1 MKSILKKTLI
11 ISLVLLSSNLKAA
24 GGSENTATVKNFDRP
39 VTDLHQVSVDR
50 KKLLGDLN
58 SQKKSLSTDYSNF
71 DVSHKKYF
79 EALKKN
85 NGGWGGGTG
94 VIRLTQGSILYDL
107 YMSDPDYVDSY
118 EITPNLADTA
128 FFQKTGYEYVQ
139 VENLAEYE
147 AVIKLLERWRPKAN
161 GLVSLLIESLK
172 NLKLSYTSMPLQR
185 IDGLVLV
192 EPLRDGDRVEPVII
206 FNPVI
211 GARIN
216 RTLWN
221 QLGDRS
227 RIAALIHEALRN
239 YQIALHLHTRES
251 DFDAKIQRIT
261 NLLVMQNPQ
270 EISGFLDYTQFFDAA
285 MLEYLESLESNHLTF
300 REMIEIYHPHY
311 LSDPATQKKMIES
324 FSNPIILADW
334 EARKKK
340 NLTESSPFK
349 IQNDLNSVLIPEPEI
364 AKFKQMEQSVR
375 HFLQS
380 TPVNRSEIFQREVEI
395 KALRLL
401 NDYLQ
406 TRWLDEAWYGLWSD
420 VQKLISLQLRF
431 PREDIFG
438 NIKKYQE
445 MLMTN
450 FSMPIDKIQGRDVT
464 QFEEEKAKLK
474 VIRRNWIE
482 GLRRPAP

>member
-1 MKSILKKTLI
+1 MLKKALI
-11 ISLVLLSSNLKAA
+11 ISLILLNSTLNAAESSDTAA
-24 GGSENTATVKNFDRP
+24 DVKNFDKA
-39 VTDLHQVSVDR
+39 VADLRQVSIDR
-50 KKLLGDLN
+50 KKLLVDLRSEMNSLN
-58 SQKKSLSTDYSNF
+58 SVFRNF
-71 DVSHKKYF
+71 DVDTNRKQYF

-94 VIRLTQGSILYDL
+94 VIRLTQRPILYDL
-107 YMSDPDYVDSY
+107 YMSHPDFDDRY
-118 EITPNLADTA
+118 EITPNLAVTH

-139 VENLAEYE
+139 VENLAEYD
-147 AVIKLLERWRPKAN
+147 AVIKLLESWRPKAY
-161 GLVSLLIESLK
+161 GLVSLLLESLK
-172 NLKLSYTSMPLQR
+172 NLKLSYTSMQLQR

-216 RTLWN
+216 RNLWN

-239 YQIALHLHTRES
+239 YQIALNLHTREAE
-251 DFDAKIQRIT
+251 FDAKIQRIT
-261 NLLVMQNPQ
+261 NLLVMHNPQ
-270 EISGFLDYTQFFDAA
+270 EISGYLDYKQFFGAA
-285 MLEYLESLESNHLTF
+285 MLQYVESIESSSLTF
-300 REMIEIYHPHY
+300 REMIEIYQPHY
-311 LSDPATQKKMIES
+311 LSDPVTQKKMIES
-324 FSNPIILADW
+324 FSDPVVLAGW

-340 NLTESSPFK
+340 ELAEFSPFK
-349 IQNDLNSVLIPEPEI
+349 FHNELVATLIPEPEI
-364 AKFKQMEQSVR
+364 AKFKQMERSVR

-380 TPVNRSEIFQREVEI
+380 TPVNRSESFQREVDI

-420 VQKLISLQLRF
+420 VQKLISLQLHH
-431 PREDIFG
+431 PQEDIFG

-445 MLMTN
+445 TLLTN

-464 QFEEEKAKLK
+464 QFEQEKAKQD
-474 VIRRNWIE
+474 VIRRSWIE
-482 GLRRPAP
+482 RLLHSGH